1 MILNCGCLFYFADPA
16 TATRFTRITTRGDG
30 SYVITIPPGNYERV
44 KMRDATDANLG
55 RGNCNDISIT
65 LSATTTVNYYD
76 GDNFCEVSP

>member
-1 MILNCGCLFYFADPA
+1 
-16 TATRFTRITTRGDG
+16 
-30 SYVITIPPGNYERV
+30 
-44 KMRDATDANLG
+44 MRDATDANLG